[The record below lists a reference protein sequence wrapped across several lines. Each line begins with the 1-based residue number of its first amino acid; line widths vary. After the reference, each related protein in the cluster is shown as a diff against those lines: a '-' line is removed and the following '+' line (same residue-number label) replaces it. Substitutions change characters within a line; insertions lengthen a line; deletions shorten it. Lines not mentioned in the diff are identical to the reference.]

1 MEENSSIALK
11 EPKQKS
17 ETKGKTRED
26 SKQKP
31 KPMPMYR
38 VILWN
43 DQDHTFNYVIYMMQ
57 KIFGYDKARG
67 MIIATGVHA
76 CGKIAVATLPLEV
89 AELRRD
95 QIRSFGP
102 DPFLEECMTSMY
114 ATLEP
119 VEDEN

>member
-1 MEENSSIALK
+1 MKENENIAVK
-11 EPKQKS
+11 EPKQKV
-17 ETKGKTRED
+17 ETKEKTSEEP
-26 SKQKP
+26 KQKP
-31 KPMPMYR
+31 KHIPMYR

-43 DQDHTFNYVIYMMQ
+43 DQDHTFNYVIYMMR

-67 MIIATGVHA
+67 MIIATGVHT

-102 DPFLEECMTSMY
+102 DPYREECMTSMY

>member
-1 MEENSSIALK
+1 MKENQNVVVK
-11 EPKQKS
+11 KPKQKS
-17 ETKGKTRED
+17 EVDEKSRENTN
-26 SKQKP
+26 QEP
-31 KPMPMYR
+31 KHLPMYR

-43 DQDHTFNYVIYMMQ
+43 DQDHTFEYVINMMHR
-57 KIFGYDKARG
+57 IFGYNKAQG
-67 MIIATGVHA
+67 MIIATGVHT

-102 DPFLEECMTSMY
+102 DPFLEECVTSMY

-119 VEDEN
+119 VEDDK